1 MAKTTSQIIAENK
14 IKRSAAD
21 ASEASRNKIHQKQ
34 MAEVGAK
41 SAART
46 AAVLNKAGIK
56 TKTNPNTYEVSV
68 DGDYT
73 PRKKET
79 AQRLDMQKKKEDRL
93 EAKAPVDSAKIK
105 KDRTKKEYDDYIASD
120 EYKKRQEEL
129 IEKRRQ
135 EEIMNP
141 VKTNVNLNPI
151 RDEKEERLRAA
162 RDQAEAEYNASED
175 QKIIEQDL
183 EAITGLSEEERRQ
196 LEAYAV
202 GRVRDQNQT
211 LELQGIAP
219 TAQQEAAG
227 LIQKY
232 GRQRVDEL
240 AETYMRQQNAELARQ
255 VDEQAR
261 QQANEHGFWSSLA
274 TIPVNALGGVVGSVG
289 QLQGMARSTGRYQT
303 LDPNEVGT
311 IGGTYSGAV
320 RGQVQQNIEGED
332 PNFLRKAASIGY
344 QGVMSAADSIARAY
358 LGGGALGGAALAAT
372 GSFSQTMA
380 EASERG
386 ATPAQ
391 AALLATTTAGIE
403 ALSEK
408 IPLDNLIRTAKGGS
422 QTVMQ
427 MVKTALMQAG
437 IEATTEEISLLG
449 TVLADAAIMQEKSE
463 YQLSITSKIMQGISP
478 EQARDM
484 ADQELVNE
492 AVNTAL
498 VSMASGGMSSLG
510 GSAVAQYQQN
520 RAEAMANP
528 AVNKPKNT
536 QQATQTAIENN
547 RARQERMAAEE
558 AAQESVQPQTEA
570 QPVQKTDGELVQD
583 TVANIVRQKQAAEAQ
598 TEQAPAQNQR
608 EETSDYEDEFENWG
622 RDPNREGVAD
632 PMADRKTS
640 EVGKRSVKAY
650 MYENPDVK
658 PFYQEQ
664 AAWMLSELSDST
676 KGERTYNEQLHYES
690 GGEKGW
696 SGNKRHTS
704 DSIAQLLDEEGM
716 SYEQIERG
724 LNAIIND
731 NGQENNAASK
741 RIELIINDRLM
752 NGYTDFYTGKRVE
765 GNADYLNTLR
775 KQQSAEQI
783 QATSDTK
790 QASAPTAD
798 MQMGA
803 SNQSAEGGQIKGT
816 GAAEQNFT
824 GKAAYQDL
832 LQEGNVQRD
841 RPGDVRPVEVP
852 KTDTQGRKVSET
864 VGNFYG
870 AAVTSDEMANRIEE
884 LVQDGALSYDTRT
897 NKQSLE
903 NASAEITKRGEESVR
918 ADIAKNI
925 GQNKIQD
932 GDIEKALLLYAKDAN
947 DPNRQEAAAEMMV
960 QLQEMATMS
969 GRNLQL
975 FRLVRRMTPE
985 GQLMTVQKDIR
996 RNAEK
1001 MVKSGSV
1008 KKGFEPAANTE
1019 LEQEYMKAAKDA
1031 KNAKTDKARQEA
1043 EASMKELQDAM
1054 YLDAAAQMPSTFK
1067 AKWDAWRYMA
1077 MLGNA
1082 KTQVRNVVGNAAFKP
1097 YKEVKDKMGALA
1109 EKLFVPKDQR
1119 TKSLI
1124 TDHGLIQWARN
1135 DRKNNAEVQDAL
1147 KYSASIG
1154 DDVSVQKTR
1163 ENMQVFNSKALE
1175 GVRKFVEGVPQAGDM
1190 LFKSNYYERSLAGFL
1205 KARGYTAADIQNGK
1219 VSEVVLNEA
1228 RSYAVQEAMKAT
1240 FNDSNA
1246 FSDFM
1251 ATGLR
1256 YKGDNPIGK
1265 AMNLA
1270 AEGVLPFRRTPANI
1284 AVRFTEYSPVG
1295 VAKGLWNAATK
1306 VRNGEMTAATA
1317 IDQLSS
1323 GLTGS
1328 AVMALGFALAGG
1340 LNGIKITGSG
1350 TDEDEKRQ
1358 GHQDYALEFSVDG
1371 QEYSYKIDWAA
1382 PANLPLFVG
1391 ANIYSALENAGE
1403 DTDVSKF
1410 TSFIRGM
1417 GTMFEPLL
1425 ALSCMS
1431 SLNDLVEGVRYA
1443 EEGEAL
1449 YSMAANAATSYFT
1462 QGIPALLRQ
1471 SYQATQENKQT
1482 TFANSNDPTIR
1493 DMQTTAAGLPFVGDK
1508 YQTDKINAWGEKE
1521 NMGDGV
1527 TRAVNAFLNP
1537 GTLKKIDNSEVEQEI
1552 TRLNKVQDESVTP
1565 PYISKVITYTD
1576 SNGDLHK
1583 DYRLSEEEYTKIAT
1597 TQGQTA
1603 RRIIETMLDSKNY
1616 QAMSDSEKA
1625 KAIKQVYS
1633 YAREKGM
1640 VENIEGHTG
1649 YSESWMMEMREGKE
1663 SEEIL
1668 RRITNSELNRTM
1680 TNLDSAWDNGY
1691 NTEARSRELAA
1702 AYDSYSKMTA
1712 DQKRKVR
1719 DFATGTTAK
1728 YIEAREKGVT
1738 HDNFLKTAKAINNAK
1753 GTGAYNEKTGKNTVR
1768 EIDKRKIIAQSGLS
1782 EKDIDRMMM
1791 VYMEDYDPNK
1801 KGSETSELK
1810 YNYIRQELGLSPSEY
1825 VKAYEVDLKGGK
1837 WRDIRKGI
1845 QDALGCDWA
1854 TANSL
1859 LLIFEG
1865 QKKSTLV
1872 NWYNS

>member
-14 IKRSAAD
+14 IKRGAAD
-21 ASEASRNKIHQKQ
+21 AAEASRNKIHQKQ

-93 EAKAPVDSAKIK
+93 EVKSTVNAAQIK
-105 KDRTKKEYDDYIASD
+105 RDRTKKQYDDYINSE
-120 EYKKRQEEL
+120 EYRQ
-129 IEKRRQ
+129 K
-135 EEIMNP
+135 
-141 VKTNVNLNPI
+141 
-151 RDEKEERLRAA
+151 
-162 RDQAEAEYNASED
+162 QAESVRAQQQAMDQDETQVFSSTSDMQMPTPAQDQKEYMLRMAKDAAEREYNESED
-175 QKIIEQDL
+175 RKVIEQDL
-183 EAITGLSEEERRQ
+183 EAITGLSEDERKQ
-196 LEAYAV
+196 LEQYFVDRDLDYYEGLAAASQGDFSTPYL
-202 GRVRDQNQT
+202 GRAEQN
-211 LELQGIAP
+211 
-219 TAQQEAAG
+219 AAA
-227 LIQKY
+227 LIEKY
-232 GRQRVDEL
+232 GLKRVQEMANTLDRE
-240 AETYMRQQNAELARQ
+240 RNAEMTESVATLG
-255 VDEQAR
+255 
-261 QQANEHGFWSSLA
+261 QQHANSGF
-274 TIPVNALGGVVGSVG
+274 LGGAAASAASVPVGILSG
-289 QLQGMARSTGRYQT
+289 PAGILERAKELTRKDDRFKT
-303 LDPNEVGT
+303 LDPNSLGNLGNV
-311 IGGTYSGAV
+311 YSGAV
-320 RGQVQQNIEGED
+320 RGQVAQNISGDVYDEETGQKIKD
-332 PNFLRKAASIGY
+332 GGFLRELGSVGY
-344 QGVMSAADSIARAY
+344 QTLMSSADSVARAY
-358 LGGGALGGAALAAT
+358 MGGNAFMGATLAAT

-380 EASERG
+380 DASRQG

-391 AALLATTTAGIE
+391 AALLATATAGIE
-403 ALSEK
+403 AATEK
-408 IPLDNLIRTAKGGS
+408 IPLDNLIRTAKGKGF
-422 QTVMQ
+422 
-427 MVKTALMQAG
+427 KRAILNALRQAG
-437 IEATTEEISLLG
+437 IEASTEELSLFG
-449 TVLADAAIMQEKSE
+449 TLLAEAAILQEKSQYNQTLYTE
-463 YQLSITSKIMQGISP
+463 LLAGKP
-478 EQARDM
+478 EAEARQAAAM
-484 ADQELVNE
+484 EIWNE
-492 AVNTAL
+492 VVNTAL
-498 VSMASGGMSSLG
+498 VSGLSGVLSSFG
-510 GSAVAQYQQN
+510 GSYADYRGWFADTQEQINPELN
-520 RAEAMANP
+520 R
-528 AVNKPKNT
+528 PKNS
-536 QQATQTAIENN
+536 QQAVQDAIANN
-547 RARQERMAAEE
+547 QARRERLAAEE
-558 AAQESVQPQTEA
+558 VTQQPQTIPVQQEAAQPQTEA
-570 QPVQKTDGELVQD
+570 QPVQKTDGELVQE
-583 TVANIVRQKQAAEAQ
+583 TMANLVRQKQA
-598 TEQAPAQNQR
+598 
-608 EETSDYEDEFENWG
+608 
-622 RDPNREGVAD
+622 
-632 PMADRKTS
+632 
-640 EVGKRSVKAY
+640 
-650 MYENPDVK
+650 
-658 PFYQEQ
+658 
-664 AAWMLSELSDST
+664 
-676 KGERTYNEQLHYES
+676 
-690 GGEKGW
+690 
-696 SGNKRHTS
+696 
-704 DSIAQLLDEEGM
+704 
-716 SYEQIERG
+716 
-724 LNAIIND
+724 
-731 NGQENNAASK
+731 
-741 RIELIINDRLM
+741 
-752 NGYTDFYTGKRVE
+752 
-765 GNADYLNTLR
+765 
-775 KQQSAEQI
+775 AEQI

-1001 MVKSGSV
+1001 MVKSGYV

-1109 EKLFVPKDQR
+1109 EKLLVPKDQR

-1154 DDVSVQKTR
+1154 DDVSTQKTR
-1163 ENMQVFNSKALE
+1163 ENMQVFNNKALE

-1205 KARGYTAADIQNGK
+1205 KARGYTAADIQKGK
-1219 VSEVVLNEA
+1219 VSEAVLNEA

-1462 QGIPALLRQ
+1462 QGIPALARQ
-1471 SYQATQENKQT
+1471 AYQATQENKQT

-1537 GTLKKIDNSEVEQEI
+1537 GTLKKIDNSAVEQEI

-1625 KAIKQVYS
+1625 KAIKQVYAF
-1633 YAREKGM
+1633 AREKGM

-1663 SEEIL
+1663 SEEII

-1712 DQKRKVR
+1712 AQKREIR

-1728 YIEAREKGVT
+1728 YIEAREKGIS

-1753 GTGAYNEKTGKNTVR
+1753 GTGAFNEKTGKNTVR